1 MKSYITNS
9 EKFLMLYFKAK
20 EKEQEAKFRSE
31 IQELKN
37 EILALIGNQNEY
49 LTKNEVCRIYKISP
63 STLERYIKDGLPVFS
78 TGVGCSRK
86 FIKEDVEDY
95 IKLRGKLNK
104 MLYGKNR

>member
-1 MKSYITNS
+1 MKNNYSKS
-9 EKFLMLYFKAK
+9 EKMLILYFKARDK
-20 EKEQEAKFRSE
+20 E
-31 IQELKN
+31 IQEQLVDEIKKLRN
-37 EILALIGNQNEY
+37 EMIDLIGINKVY

-63 STLERYIKDGLPVFS
+63 STLERYIKDGLPAFS

-95 IKLRGKLNK
+95 IKSRGKINK

>member
-1 MKSYITNS
+1 MKSSSTNS
-9 EKFLMLYFKAK
+9 EKLLMLYFKAK
-20 EKEQEAKFRSE
+20 EKELSNQFKIE
-31 IQELKN
+31 IQELKK
-37 EILALIGNQNEY
+37 EILNIVGINKEY
-49 LTKNEVCRIYKISP
+49 LTKNEVCKTYKISP

-86 FIKEDVEDY
+86 FIKEDVENY